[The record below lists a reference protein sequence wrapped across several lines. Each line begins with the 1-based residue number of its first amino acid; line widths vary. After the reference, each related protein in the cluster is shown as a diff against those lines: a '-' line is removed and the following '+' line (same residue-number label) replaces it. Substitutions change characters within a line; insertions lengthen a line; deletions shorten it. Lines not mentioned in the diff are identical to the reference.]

1 MMPLDTLL
9 ARRPQTGSMP
19 ALAGGAAPPQGDIQA
34 ELMQRLEEMEQ
45 RRQAFAMDEGGPTGP
60 AAAVGGLLAPYQA
73 AITAAPTT
81 STLGGSLDTLMGLQQ
96 QQQGGWEPQGGAPDG
111 TGPLRTINGVTM
123 VAPAMRSLSM
133 LKRDLGLPIFGQVI
147 SSFRTRAQQAELYR
161 RYKAGNGNLAA
172 PPGQSNHETGNA
184 VDISSSWLASNPQ
197 VKRWL
202 LQHGWTNDVPGE
214 PWHWQYGV

>member
-1 MMPLDTLL
+1 MDDFLSPLMGREDPQQEIAATLQQRLAEMAGQREQQMMPT
-9 ARRPQTGSMP
+9 
-19 ALAGGAAPPQGDIQA
+19 
-34 ELMQRLEEMEQ
+34 E
-45 RRQAFAMDEGGPTGP
+45 PTGP
-60 AAAVGGLLAPYQA
+60 QQAVGSLLAPYQA
-73 AITAAPTT
+73 AITAAPTQAMP
-81 STLGGSLDTLMGLQQ
+81 SMGLDGLMQMT
-96 QQQGGWEPQGGAPDG
+96 QQGGMGNGPAPDG

-123 VAPAMRSLSM
+123 VAPAMKSLSM
-133 LKRDLGLPIFGQVI
+133 MRRELGVPVFGQVI
-147 SSFRTRAQQAELYR
+147 SSYRTRAQQAELYR

-184 VDISSSWLASNPQ
+184 VDISSSWLAQNPQ